1 MDFSV
6 VSLIFNALI
15 GFIMVLMKNSNDA
28 LRQSIRDLKER
39 QDFFQEAYAKRDEV
53 KELKE
58 DFNRRF
64 DRFENNINPQRHS
77 AH

>member
-1 MDFSV
+1 
-6 VSLIFNALI
+6 
-15 GFIMVLMKNSNDA
+15 MVLMKNSNDA

-64 DRFENNINPQRHS
+64 DRFENNIKEWLVK
-77 AH
+77 

>member
-64 DRFENNINPQRHS
+64 DRFENNIKEWLVK
-77 AH
+77 

>member
-6 VSLIFNALI
+6 VSLVFNALL
-15 GFIMVLMKNSNDA
+15 GFIMYLMRNTNDT
-28 LRQSIRDLKER
+28 LREDIRNLKER
-39 QDFFQEAYAKRDEV
+39 QEHFQENYAKRDEV

-64 DRFENNINPQRHS
+64 DRFESNIKEWLVK
-77 AH
+77 